1 MKNYNNNT
9 FHKSC
14 YEEINTIDNDILY
27 IFRNMRDR
35 KIKSDLSVFSYQKL
49 VDDLIKNLKEDLS
62 NDLNNELINYD
73 R

>member
-1 MKNYNNNT
+1 MKSYNNT
-9 FHKSC
+9 FHKSR

-27 IFRNMRDR
+27 IFRNMRER